1 MRRKKY
7 FILSIIAIICLF
19 SITYYFVSKDI
30 KSRNLNN
37 STSNKDINYTNN
49 SGMELRDDLKVSFYT
64 DKNRDKTVTISK
76 LMNEYNIQR
85 NLTEEVLSRA
95 VYKNGY
101 KLVDKSN
108 DTFVYKRTKEESLN
122 PNTYYIGESDG
133 FLAIYKS
140 DDKKNLSIEKVYSD
154 DITIDMLRESDINKL
169 KNFKYFN
176 SSNLQEVED
185 KITELTT

>member
-7 FILSIIAIICLF
+7 FIFSIIAIIGLF
-19 SITYYFVSKDI
+19 FISYYFVSKNI

-37 STSNKDINYTNN
+37 STMSKEMIYNNN

-64 DKNRDKTVTISK
+64 DTNRDKTVTIST
-76 LMNEYNIQR
+76 LMNEYNLEK
-85 NLTEEVLSRA
+85 NLTEEVLSKA
-95 VYKNGY
+95 VSKNGY
-101 KLVDKSN
+101 KLVNKSN
-108 DTFVYKRTKEESLN
+108 DTFVYKRTKEESLKA
-122 PNTYYIGESDG
+122 NTYYIGESDG
-133 FLAIYKS
+133 FLAIYKT
-140 DDKKNLSIEKVYSD
+140 DDKGNLKTEKVYSD

-176 SSNLQEVED
+176 SSNLEEAEN